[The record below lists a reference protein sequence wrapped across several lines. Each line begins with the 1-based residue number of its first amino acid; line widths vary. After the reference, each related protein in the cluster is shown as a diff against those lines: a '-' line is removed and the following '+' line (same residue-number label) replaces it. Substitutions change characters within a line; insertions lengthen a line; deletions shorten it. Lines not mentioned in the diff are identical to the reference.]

1 MNSVSYGGIKGSQS
15 KTFQKKYSD
24 LSPQKR
30 MVLKKEIFGAIIFLI
45 SDESFSVNGQNII
58 VDGGWTIW

>member
-1 MNSVSYGGIKGSQS
+1 
-15 KTFQKKYSD
+15 
-24 LSPQKR
+24 
-30 MVLKKEIFGAIIFLI
+30 MVLKKEIFGAINFLI